1 MEFRVVQVL
10 WGALYT
16 SVSPFLIGGLPKK
29 DFVVGKCLILC
40 LITYI
45 VPLSGFKGQHKPET
59 HEGAGFGVPGFVGCL
74 AWSVGSVLL
83 PHRTLKPGP

>member
-29 DFVVGKCLILC
+29 DFVVGKCLIFC

-45 VPLSGFKGQHKPET
+45 VSLSGVRASINAKPMRVQ
-59 HEGAGFGVPGFVGCL
+59 GLVSRAL
-74 AWSVGSVLL
+74 
-83 PHRTLKPGP
+83 